1 MSKMRGAPCSQA
13 NISRRGALTGAAAV
27 AGAVTLAGLDVSG
40 RASTAQAAAPLRGV
54 MRPHAVRFKLGAFEI
69 TNILDGTVKRPGPY
83 PIFGEDQPEADV
95 KAFARAN
102 RLPDSEMEN
111 GYTVT
116 LLNTGAELILFDT
129 GSGRGGASGTGH
141 LVARLEEAGYHADD
155 IDVVVIT
162 HGHPDHIGGLMAN
175 GGPQFKNARYV
186 IGRVEYDYWS
196 AGKSIPEARAAN
208 QKLFV
213 EKVVPLADKTTF
225 IDAGATVVN
234 GVTAVEAF
242 GHTPGML
249 AYLIESE
256 GRRLMLWADVTNHY
270 VMSLARPDWHVRFD
284 GDKSAAAE
292 TRQKILS
299 MVATDGIP
307 AIGYHM
313 PFPSVGYVEKAEG
326 GFRWVPVTYQLFL

>member
-1 MSKMRGAPCSQA
+1 MSRQSGTRNGSMAV
-13 NISRRGALTGAAAV
+13 SRRGALTGAAAAAGAATLVGLNV
-27 AGAVTLAGLDVSG
+27 AGMTNVA
-40 RASTAQAAAPLRGV
+40 RAAAPMRGV
-54 MRPHAVRFKLGAFEI
+54 MRPHGVRFKLGAFEI
-69 TNILDGTVKRPGPY
+69 TNILDGTLKRPGPY
-83 PIFGEDQPEADV
+83 PIFGEDQLEADV

-102 RLPDSEMEN
+102 NLPDAEMEN

-116 LLNTGAELILFDT
+116 LLNTGSELILFDT
-129 GSGRGGASGTGH
+129 GSGHGGSPGTGL
-141 LVARLEEAGYHADD
+141 LVSRLEEAGYRADD

-175 GGPQFKNARYV
+175 GQPQFKNARYV

-196 AGKSIPEARAAN
+196 AGKAVPEARAAN

-213 EKVVPLADKTTF
+213 EQVVPLAGKATF
-225 IDAGATVVN
+225 IEAGATVVN

-249 AYLIESE
+249 AYLIESD

-284 GDKSAAAE
+284 GDKSAAAK

-313 PFPSVGYVEKAEG
+313 PFPSVGYVEKAAD
-326 GFRWVPVTYQLFL
+326 GFRWVPVSYQLFL